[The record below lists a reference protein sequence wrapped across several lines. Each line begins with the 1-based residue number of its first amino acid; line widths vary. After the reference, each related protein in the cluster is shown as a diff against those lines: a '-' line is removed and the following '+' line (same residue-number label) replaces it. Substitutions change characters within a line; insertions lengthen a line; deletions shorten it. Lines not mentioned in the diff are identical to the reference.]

1 MTNQTPSQSDSAPP
15 NQSMPEA
22 SMGRVLQR
30 GGEELLIEKVSDR
43 FTVKASDHSVM
54 VDLVKPLPAEVST
67 EQGPQQLTEI
77 VVEPGQRDQV
87 MQQVRESD
95 QVDYASHV
103 YQFQDDPMSRVYM
116 TDQITVQFAPQ
127 ISPEAIAQI
136 ATEVGLQQVKPVV
149 GIPNTFV
156 FQVTAAAQE
165 NPVKVTNRLM
175 QRSEVLVA
183 EPNIVVESQSLYR
196 PKDPIYSK
204 QWHLNHNG
212 GSDLAPNSH
221 IFAEQAWD
229 LTRGVRSV
237 VVAIMDDSVDLN
249 HPDFQGAGKIVAPRD
264 FKDNDFLPMPGEPD
278 DDHGTACAGV
288 SVAEETGKGA
298 VGVAPGCAL
307 MPLRTSG
314 FLDDESVESL
324 FDWAMTKG
332 ASVISCSWGPS
343 AVYFPLSLRQR
354 NALSRAAS
362 EGRNGKGCVIMFA
375 AGNANR
381 PINGKVTEQGWPN
394 NALRGAT
401 DWLNGFAI
409 HPDVIAVSASTSLNR
424 KAAYSNWGR
433 EILVCAPS
441 NNAPPGF
448 GLQGVGYVYTPPAV
462 REELVGLGVVTTDR
476 LGQPGYDSG
485 DFTSDFG
492 GTSSACPVVAGVAA
506 LVLSANPDLTAME
519 VKQVLQQTADKIV
532 DPNPDPQFGF
542 RKGTYEVGGRCDWFG
557 YGKVNAFKATQ
568 AAVQRRVLA
577 IAPSRQIQLSN
588 STSLVIPDNN
598 PQGIISPIQVTET
611 SSVRTIQINLELQH
625 SFLGDLEVS
634 LIAPS
639 KQTVL
644 LQART
649 LGCRTTWQATY
660 SPQSTPALS
669 RCVGQSAQGT
679 WQLKV
684 VDAALGDTG
693 TLKNWQLTLGL

>member
-1 MTNQTPSQSDSAPP
+1 
-15 NQSMPEA
+15 MPEV
-22 SMGRVLQR
+22 SVGKVLQR
-30 GGEELLIEKVSDR
+30 GGEELLLEKVGDR
-43 FTVKASDHSVM
+43 FTVKAANQSAM
-54 VDLVKPLPAEVST
+54 VNLVEALPAELST
-67 EQGPQQLTEI
+67 EEAPQQLTEI

-87 MQQVRESD
+87 MQQVRESE

-103 YQFQDDPMSRVYM
+103 YQFQDDPTSRVYI
-116 TDQITVQFAPQ
+116 TDQVTVQFVPQ
-127 ISPEAIAQI
+127 VSPEAIAEI
-136 ATEVGLQQVKPVV
+136 TAEVGLESIKPVV

-156 FQVTAAAQE
+156 FRVTAAAQE

-175 QRSEVLVA
+175 QRSEILVA
-183 EPNIVVESQSLYR
+183 EPNVVVKAQSLYR
-196 PKDPIYSK
+196 PKDSIYPK
-204 QWHLNHNG
+204 QWHLNHSG
-212 GSDLAPNSH
+212 GDDLAPNSH
-221 IFAEQAWD
+221 IFVEKAWD
-229 LTRGVRSV
+229 LTRGARSI

-264 FKDNDFLPMPGEPD
+264 FKDNDFLPMPGEPN

-288 SVAEETGKGA
+288 AVAEETGKGA

-314 FLDDESVESL
+314 FLDDESVEEL
-324 FDWAMTKG
+324 FGWAMTKG
-332 ASVISCSWGPS
+332 AAVISCSWGAS

-354 NALSRAAS
+354 NALSRAAI
-362 EGRNGKGCVIMFA
+362 EGRNGKGCVIVFA

-381 PINGKVTEQGWPN
+381 PVNGAVMEQGWTN
-394 NALRGAT
+394 NVLKGST
-401 DWLNGFAI
+401 NWLAGFAV
-409 HPDVIAVSASTSLNR
+409 HPDVIAVAASTSLNR
-424 KAAYSNWGR
+424 KAAYSNWGK
-433 EILVCAPS
+433 EISVCAPS

-448 GLQGVGYVYTPPAV
+448 GLQSMGYVYTPPPI
-462 REELVGLGVVTTDR
+462 REELLGLGVVTSDR
-476 LGQPGYDSG
+476 LGQPGYDPG

-506 LVLSANPDLTAME
+506 LILSANPDLTAAE
-519 VKQVLQQTADKIV
+519 VRQVLQQTADKIV

-568 AAVQRRVLA
+568 AAVQRRVPA
-577 IAPSRQIQLSN
+577 IAASRQLQFSN
-588 STSLVIPDNN
+588 LTRLAIPDNN
-598 PQGIISPIQVTET
+598 PQGAISSIQVAET
-611 SSVRTIQINLELQH
+611 GSVRTIQVNLELEH
-625 SFLGDLEVS
+625 SFLGDLEIS

-639 KQTVL
+639 KRTVL

-649 LGCRTTWQATY
+649 LGRRTTWQATY
-660 SPQSTPALS
+660 SSQTTPSLS

-679 WQLKV
+679 WQLKI
-684 VDAALGDTG
+684 VDAAIGDTG